1 MRKILEIKLNPSEA
15 YDPVRWKH
23 AVSRITGVPQGRIY
37 HINPLKRSIDAR
49 GKVIFR
55 LKLEAFIG
63 EHQPESEKIKPV
75 ALPFVGNKK
84 QVIIVG
90 AGPAGLFAAITLI
103 KRGFKPII
111 LERGKDVKAR
121 KYDISMLNRG
131 VSLNDDS
138 NYCFG
143 EGGAGTFSDGKL
155 YTRSTK
161 RGNVGEILR
170 VFVEHGASPEILYDA
185 HPHIGTDKLP
195 NIISNIRRS
204 ILEAG
209 GEVLFNKRVTDIIIK
224 GQKVKGVIDQAGNEY
239 LADSVV
245 LATGHSAR
253 DIYTILQARGI
264 ELQAKPFALG
274 IRIEHPQELI
284 DRIQYRLPDR
294 GPYLP
299 AATYSLVS
307 QIDGRGVFSFCMCPG
322 GTIVPALTSIGE
334 TVVNGMSNSRRNSP
348 YANSGIAV
356 AIEPEDWK
364 EFNSYGDFAAL
375 AFQRSIESRAYESS
389 GRTFKAPAQRMVDFV
404 DGKVSVNLPDCS
416 YNPGLISTDLREILP
431 GFLSTRLQKAF
442 VEFDRKMKGFLTNEA
457 VLTGVE
463 SRTSSPVR
471 IPRDEVTFQH
481 VSISGLYPC
490 GEGAGYAGGI
500 VSSAIDGVLVAE
512 AVK

>member
-1 MRKILEIKLNPSEA
+1 MRKILEIKLDPSEA
-15 YDPVRWKH
+15 FDPARWKH
-23 AVSRITGVPQGRIY
+23 TVSRILSIPQGRIY
-37 HINPLKRSIDAR
+37 HLNPLKRSIDAR
-49 GKVIFR
+49 GKVIYR
-55 LKLEAFIG
+55 LKVEAFIG

-111 LERGKDVKAR
+111 LERGKEVKAR
-121 KYDISMLNRG
+121 KYDVSMLNRG

-161 RGNVGEILR
+161 RGNVSDILR

-195 NIISNIRRS
+195 RIIASIRRS

-209 GEVLFNKRVTDIIIK
+209 GEVLFNKRVTDFIIK
-224 GQKVKGVIDQAGNEY
+224 GQKIKGVVDQAQNEY
-239 LADSVV
+239 LADNVI

-253 DIYTILQARGI
+253 DIYALLQGRGI
-264 ELQAKPFALG
+264 VLQAKPFALG
-274 IRIEHPQELI
+274 IRIEHPQDLI
-284 DRIQYRLPDR
+284 DQIQYRMPDR
-294 GPYLP
+294 GPHLP
-299 AATYSLVS
+299 AATYSLIS

-322 GTIVPALTSIGE
+322 GTIVPALTSSNE
-334 TVVNGMSNSRRNSP
+334 TVVNGMSNSLRNSA

-375 AFQRSIESRAYESS
+375 AFQRSIERKAFESS
-389 GRTFKAPAQRMVDFV
+389 GRAFKAPAQRLVDFM
-404 DGKVSVNLPDCS
+404 DGKVSGSLPNCS
-416 YNPGLISTDLREILP
+416 YNPGLVSSDLREILP
-431 GFLSTRLQKAF
+431 DFLSMRLQKAF
-442 VEFDRKMKGFLTNEA
+442 VEFDKKMKGFMTNDA

-463 SRTSSPVR
+463 SRTSSPIR
-471 IPRDEVTFQH
+471 IPREELTLQH
-481 VSISGLYPC
+481 ISISGLYPC